1 LQFAIAYIKAKV
13 EPNEMEKEVVS
24 VLEETWVKATGLPRK
39 AEVIKEISHLI
50 GDPQDVD
57 ERGLKNE
64 DVVRVRVLCKD
75 TLKIEGSTL
84 VHINGQGHMIK

>member
-13 EPNEMEKEVVS
+13 EPIEMEKEVVS

-57 ERGLKNE
+57 ERASRMKMWSGLE
-64 DVVRVRVLCKD
+64 SYARIL
-75 TLKIEGSTL
+75 LKLKALPWYTSMDRGI
-84 VHINGQGHMIK
+84 